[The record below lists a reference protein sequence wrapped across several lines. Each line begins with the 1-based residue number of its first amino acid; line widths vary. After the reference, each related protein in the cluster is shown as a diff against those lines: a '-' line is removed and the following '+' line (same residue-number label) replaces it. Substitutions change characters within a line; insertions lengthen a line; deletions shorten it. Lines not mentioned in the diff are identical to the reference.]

1 MEKPD
6 SVDVEIS
13 SSNRSQYGSENT
25 ITNYWVTVLDPYFMN
40 AVPESL
46 FPIGGMIAL
55 IALLAWWG
63 SGRIYSGLGRIGAT
77 YVIPIEAQEKKDS

>member
-1 MEKPD
+1 
-6 SVDVEIS
+6 
-13 SSNRSQYGSENT
+13 
-25 ITNYWVTVLDPYFMN
+25 MN

-46 FPIGGMIAL
+46 FPIGGMITL

-77 YVIPIEAQEKKDS
+77 DVIPIEAQEKKDS